1 LLILNELHPRK
12 PRRSE
17 VPEEV
22 TAAEVYAYPPARR
35 WLRAN
40 MVSSVDGAAVLEGRV
55 GSLTGPAD
63 QQLLLL
69 LRSLCDVLLVG
80 AGTLR
85 AEGYGPVRAQAELSD
100 LRREVGQLAHPRLA
114 VLSRSLE
121 IDLTSTAF
129 TKAAE
134 RPIVI
139 TTELADTER
148 VREVEKVADVLL
160 AGEAAVDLR
169 VALELLEQQGLHR
182 MLSEGGPQTLAALY
196 AADLVDELCLAISP
210 MVVAGQESRLTA
222 GPPMP
227 EPLPVRLASVLE
239 RDGFLFVRYLRGPA

>member
-1 LLILNELHPRK
+1 MLTLNQLHPRT
-12 PRRSE
+12 
-17 VPEEV
+17 PEEV
-22 TAAEVYAYPPARR
+22 SAADVYAYPQDRR

-63 QQLLLL
+63 QQLLVL

-85 AEGYGPVRAQAELSD
+85 AEGYGPVRAQAALSD
-100 LRREVGQLAHPRLA
+100 VRREAGQLPHPRLA
-114 VLSRSLE
+114 VLSRSL
-121 IDLTSTAF
+121 DLDLSSTAF

-139 TTELADTER
+139 TTELADSAR

-160 AGEAAVDLR
+160 AGGAAVDLD
-169 VALELLEQQGLHR
+169 VAVELLEQQGLRR
-182 MLSEGGPQTLAALY
+182 MLSEGGPQALAALY

-222 GPPMP
+222 GPSMP
-227 EPLPVRLASVLE
+227 EPLLVHLGTVLE
-239 RDGFLFVRYLRGPA
+239 RDGFLFLRYLRQPVRDDP

>member
-1 LLILNELHPRK
+1 LLTLNQLHPRT
-12 PRRSE
+12 PAE
-17 VPEEV
+17 VPGEV
-22 TAAEVYAYPPARR
+22 AAVEVYAYPHDRR

-63 QQLLLL
+63 QLLLVL

-85 AEGYGPVRAQAELSD
+85 AESYGPVKTQAELGD
-100 LRREVGQLAHPRLA
+100 GRREAGQLPHPRLA
-114 VLSRSLE
+114 VLSRSLD
-121 IDLTSTAF
+121 IDLTSRAF
-129 TKAAE
+129 TEAAE

-139 TTELADTER
+139 TTELAGADR
-148 VREVEKVADVLL
+148 VREVGQVADVVL
-160 AGEAAVDLR
+160 AGGAAVDLGI
-169 VALELLEQQGLHR
+169 ALELLEQQGLTR

-210 MVVAGQESRLTA
+210 LVVAGEESRLTA

-227 EPLPVRLASVLE
+227 EPLVVQLGTVLE
-239 RDGFLFVRYLRGPA
+239 RDGFLFLRYLRR

>member
-1 LLILNELHPRK
+1 LLTLNQLRPRT
-12 PRRSE
+12 P
-17 VPEEV
+17 PEEV
-22 TAAEVYAYPPARR
+22 AAAEVYAYPHDRR

-63 QQLLLL
+63 QQLLVL

-85 AEGYGPVRAQAELSD
+85 AEGYGPVRARAELSD
-100 LRREVGQLAHPRLA
+100 LRREAGQLPHPRLA
-114 VLSRSLE
+114 VLSRSLD

-148 VREVEKVADVLL
+148 VREVEEVADVLL
-160 AGEAAVDLR
+160 AGGAAVDLG
-169 VALELLEQQGLHR
+169 VALELLEKQGLPR
-182 MLSEGGPQTLAALY
+182 MLSEGGPQALAALY

-210 MVVAGQESRLTA
+210 LVVAGQESRLTA

-227 EPLPVRLASVLE
+227 EPLTVQLGTVLE
-239 RDGFLFVRYLRGPA
+239 RDGFLFLRYLRQPA

>member
-1 LLILNELHPRK
+1 MLTLNQLHPRT
-12 PRRSE
+12 
-17 VPEEV
+17 PEEV
-22 TAAEVYAYPPARR
+22 SAADVYAYPQDRR

-55 GSLTGPAD
+55 GSLTGAAD
-63 QQLLLL
+63 QQLLVL

-85 AEGYGPVRAQAELSD
+85 AEGYGPVRAQAALSD
-100 LRREVGQLAHPRLA
+100 VRREAGQLPHPRLA
-114 VLSRSLE
+114 VLSRSL
-121 IDLTSTAF
+121 DLDLSSTAF

-139 TTELADTER
+139 TTELADSAR

-160 AGEAAVDLR
+160 AGGAAVDLD
-169 VALELLEQQGLHR
+169 VAVELLEQQGLRR
-182 MLSEGGPQTLAALY
+182 MLSEGGPQALAALY

-222 GPPMP
+222 GPSMP
-227 EPLPVRLASVLE
+227 EPLLVHLGTVLE
-239 RDGFLFVRYLRGPA
+239 RDGFLFLRYLRQPVRDDP

>member
-1 LLILNELHPRK
+1 LLTLNQLHPH
-12 PRRSE
+12 PPAE
-17 VPEEV
+17 VPVEV
-22 TAAEVYAYPPARR
+22 TAAEVYAYPHDRR

-63 QQLLLL
+63 QHLLVF

-85 AEGYGPVRAQAELSD
+85 AEGYGPVRAQAELAD
-100 LRREVGQLAHPRLA
+100 VRREAGQLPHPRLA
-114 VLSRSLE
+114 VLSRSLDL
-121 IDLTSTAF
+121 DLTSTAF
-129 TKAAE
+129 TKAPE

-148 VREVEKVADVLL
+148 IREVEKVADVLL
-160 AGEAAVDLR
+160 AGGAAVDLG
-169 VALELLEQQGLHR
+169 VALELLEQQGLPR
-182 MLSEGGPQTLAALY
+182 MLSEGGPQALAALY
-196 AADLVDELCLAISP
+196 AAGLVDELCLAISP

-222 GPPMP
+222 GPLMP
-227 EPLPVRLASVLE
+227 EPLVVHLGTVLE
-239 RDGFLFVRYLRGPA
+239 RDGFLFLRYLRDPV

>member
-1 LLILNELHPRK
+1 MLTLNQLHPRT
-12 PRRSE
+12 
-17 VPEEV
+17 PEAV
-22 TAAEVYAYPPARR
+22 TAEVAATQVYAYPDCKR

-40 MVSSVDGAAVLEGRV
+40 MVTSVDGAAVLEGRV

-63 QQLLLL
+63 QQLLVL

-100 LRREVGQLAHPRLA
+100 VRREAGQLPHPRLA
-114 VLSRSLE
+114 VLSRSLD

-139 TTELADTER
+139 TTELADTDR
-148 VREVEKVADVLL
+148 VREVEQVADVLL
-160 AGEAAVDLR
+160 AGGAAVDLG
-169 VALELLEQQGLHR
+169 VAVELLEQQGLTR
-182 MLSEGGPQTLAALY
+182 MLSEGGPQALAALY

-227 EPLPVRLASVLE
+227 EPLLVHLGTVLE
-239 RDGFLFVRYLRGPA
+239 RDGFLFLRYLREPG

>member
-1 LLILNELHPRK
+1 LLTLNQLHPRM
-12 PRRSE
+12 SAE
-17 VPEEV
+17 VPAGV
-22 TAAEVYAYPPARR
+22 LAAEVYAYPAGRR

-63 QQLLLL
+63 QQLLVL

-85 AEGYGPVRAQAELSD
+85 AEGYGPVRARAELCD
-100 LRREVGQLAHPRLA
+100 VRREAGQLPHPRLA
-114 VLSRSLE
+114 VLSRSL
-121 IDLTSTAF
+121 DLDLSSTAF

-139 TTELADTER
+139 TTELAETAR
-148 VREVEKVADVLL
+148 LREVEKVADVLL
-160 AGEAAVDLR
+160 AGGTTVDLA
-169 VALELLEQQGLHR
+169 VVIELLERQGLPR
-182 MLSEGGPQTLAALY
+182 MLSEGGPQALAALY
-196 AADLVDELCLAISP
+196 AADLVDELCLAMSP
-210 MVVAGQESRLTA
+210 IVVAGQESRLTA

-227 EPLPVRLASVLE
+227 EPLLVHLGTVLE
-239 RDGFLFVRYLRGPA
+239 RDGFLFLRYLRGPA